1 MITNELT
8 EAPNRDINGPGGLMT
23 QRCELLMQEQDRF
36 IKLIRKG
43 EGINELLIL
52 RQYLVIDLIRE
63 PFGVN

>member
-1 MITNELT
+1 
-8 EAPNRDINGPGGLMT
+8 MT

-36 IKLIRKG
+36 IELIRKG

-63 PFGVN
+63 PFGDN